1 MKKIRGAAKEGEEK
15 RETREGKTIREKTI
29 PPAKGLMS
37 KKRGEGR
44 RKDME
49 ENEREEKGCT
59 LMEEIH
65 KITTDLNGLLVE
77 ATSVRLTVKKR
88 AADVPALTTG

>member
-1 MKKIRGAAKEGEEK
+1 
-15 RETREGKTIREKTI
+15 
-29 PPAKGLMS
+29 
-37 KKRGEGR
+37 
-44 RKDME
+44 ME